1 MQLDLIELF
10 SMKQSRFNLS
20 FDIKTQASPQKA
32 PLISPVTGMSDGGWH
47 SFCLPSG
54 FTHFKT
60 FFSSFDINLAPNER
74 FFYRKLCTKTF
85 INTIPP
91 SGLPSRNVAM

>member
-1 MQLDLIELF
+1 MKVFFSRGEVLQLDLIELF

-32 PLISPVTGMSDGGWH
+32 PLISPVTGMSDGGWR

-60 FFSSFDINLAPNER
+60 FFTPLTLIWLQTRGFSTENCAQKPL
-74 FFYRKLCTKTF
+74 
-85 INTIPP
+85 
-91 SGLPSRNVAM
+91 